1 LPTDILA
8 FLFSEAGIM
17 MRLPRIA
24 LPLTLSCLLLAL
36 LAPATFADDQPSL
49 QDQVD
54 TFWHYG
60 KIARYDLA
68 ADAGNQILATSPDPS
83 KVLEAFEAVS
93 EAHGDQIDPW
103 MLRWRTLRP
112 PTADEAKDDPL
123 LTAQRTGMLAMKDVA
138 QKLTDVIN
146 AGYEARRASPDF
158 IQNTIIAMSKGE
170 RAYENNLPRLSNSG
184 ELAVKVLID
193 ILRNP
198 DDREYNP
205 TARRALR
212 DLGRKALSPL
222 LAATTMKDYD
232 TLLDVVSALGDLG
245 YDSAGP
251 YLSRLAVDPQIP
263 TGIRVAA
270 HQALGKLGIS
280 DAVAV
285 NPASQFYALGEKLYY
300 NNSSIVPSGE
310 KVSYIW
316 YWQEGMGL
324 TKLDVP
330 TPIFG
335 DVMAMRECEYALQLN
350 ANEGPAVSL
359 WLAANTK
366 READLPPGA
375 TDPTHEGDPDA
386 HYYNVSSGV
395 KFLNDAL
402 MRAIRDQNAAVAYK
416 LTASLQDIIG
426 PSNMTSSGAEPVV
439 QALFFPNLQVRFEAA
454 FALAES
460 LPTQPFPGSDRVVP
474 LLVGALSQ
482 TGHQN
487 VLLVAPSGDQLNT
500 LRTSLQSAG
509 ASVVGSGDPTQAA
522 NAAAAL
528 PSIDLIVISE
538 DSDVGR
544 MIDLRET
551 TAQLQTA
558 PVLVLTRSAAS
569 PYAVRAATDP
579 MLSVAPMPASQG
591 ASDELKS
598 DISQALSHTGLP
610 AMTTDQATAYA
621 RRAAQ
626 LLANLAICRGQVLDL
641 APAEPGVLAA
651 LGDAR
656 PDIAEAAGRVLA
668 MMNTPTAQTG
678 LAVRALDD
686 RTPVQVRVSLF
697 KSLAMNAKFFGNRMG
712 PVRISE
718 LEKIVAEEKNADV
731 RGAAA
736 EARGALNL
744 PASQARTL
752 ILSQSKS

>member
-1 LPTDILA
+1 LPSDILEPP
-8 FLFSEAGIM
+8 LSEAGIM

-24 LPLTLSCLLLAL
+24 LPLTLSCFLLAL
-36 LAPATFADDQPSL
+36 IAPATFADDQPSL
-49 QDQVD
+49 ADQVD

-68 ADAGNQILATSPDPS
+68 AATGDQIVASNPDPAAL
-83 KVLEAFEAVS
+83 LEAFEAVS
-93 EAHGDQIDPW
+93 ERHGDQIDPW

-112 PTADEAKDDPL
+112 PTADQAKDDPL
-123 LTAQRTGMLAMKDVA
+123 LTAQRTGMLQMKDTA
-138 QKLTDVIN
+138 QKLTDLIN
-146 AGYEARRASPDF
+146 AGYETRRSSPDF

-170 RAYENNLPRLSNSG
+170 RAYENNLPRLANSG

-198 DDREYNP
+198 DDRQYNP
-205 TARRALR
+205 TVRRALR

-222 LAATTMKDYD
+222 LAATAMKDYD

-251 YLSRLAVDPQIP
+251 YLSRLAVSTDVPH
-263 TGIRVAA
+263 GIRVAA
-270 HQALGKLGIS
+270 HKALLQLGVS

-285 NPASQFYALGEKLYY
+285 NPSDQFYTLGEKLYY
-300 NNSSIVPSGE
+300 NNSSITPSGD
-310 KVSYIW
+310 KTSYIW
-316 YWQEGMGL
+316 FWQEGMGL

-335 DVMAMRECEYALQLN
+335 DVMAMRECEYALQLD
-350 ANEGPAVSL
+350 ASKGPAVSL

-375 TDPTHEGDPDA
+375 SDPTHEGDPDA
-386 HYYNVSSGV
+386 HYYNVSAGV

-402 MRAIRDQNAAVAYK
+402 MRSIRDQNAAVAYK

-439 QALFFPNLQVRFEAA
+439 QALFFPNQQVRFEAA

-482 TGHQN
+482 TGHLN
-487 VLLVAPSGDQLNT
+487 IILVAPAGDQLNT
-500 LRTSLQSAG
+500 LRADLQKAG
-509 ASVVGSGDPTQAA
+509 GSVVGASDPTEAA
-522 NAAAAL
+522 NAAASL
-528 PSIDLIVISE
+528 PSIDAIVISE

-544 MIDLRET
+544 MIDLRQT

-558 PVLVLTRSAAS
+558 PVLVLTRSALS
-569 PYAVRAATDP
+569 PYAARAATDP
-579 MLSVAPMPASQG
+579 MLSVALMPGKDGSP
-591 ASDELKS
+591 DELKA
-598 DISQALSHTGLP
+598 DLTQALSHTGLP
-610 AMTTDQATAYA
+610 AMTPDQATAYA
-621 RRAAQ
+621 KRAAQ
-626 LLANLAICRGQVLDL
+626 LLANLAICRGQILDL
-641 APAEPGVLAA
+641 APAESGVLAA
-651 LGDAR
+651 LGDPR

-668 MMNTPTAQTG
+668 MLNTPTAQTG
-678 LAVRALDD
+678 VAVRALDD
-686 RTPVQVRVSLF
+686 RTPADVRVSLF
-697 KSLAMNAKFFGNRMG
+697 KSLAMNAKFFGNHLG
-712 PVRISE
+712 PVRVSQ
-718 LEKIVAEEKNADV
+718 LEKTVAEEKNADV